1 MTPPRRTTRA
11 ESQQATRRRLLAAG
25 AELARTRGLAA
36 VTASAVAQK
45 AGLSSGALYANFT
58 GQADLLLSVVSELT
72 TEVTSTQPRSSGRR
86 AWARGFAAL
95 VAEAG
100 DAELQVALLSEL
112 LAAAV
117 RDDAIREVV
126 GAGIQSSLDALEQAA
141 AQLRGTTSSSS
152 ADVDLAVGVSALVL
166 GLSQLRLLL
175 GDAVV
180 PTSMCA
186 RLFEALTTPAPA
198 QQPQRRVDA

>member
-1 MTPPRRTTRA
+1 MSQPTRTTRA
-11 ESQQATRRRLLAAG
+11 ESQQETRRRLLAAG

-72 TEVTSTQPRSSGRR
+72 TQVTSTPPRSSGRQ

-126 GAGIQSSLDALEQAA
+126 GTGIRSSVDTLEESA
-141 AQLRGTTSSSS
+141 AQVRGTTSSRSGD
-152 ADVDLAVGVSALVL
+152 ADLAVGISALVL
-166 GLSQLRLLL
+166 GLSQLRVLL
-175 GDAVV
+175 GDKAV

-198 QQPQRRVDA
+198 PRPKRRGDA